1 MTSIPKKLFKLF
13 FLLFCLSS
21 QLTYAQKPS
30 RDLMVADSLFK
41 QQDYAASFRIYK
53 GILDKGHQYSPQML
67 LKMAYIQEYFQDYT
81 ATMYYLHL
89 YYDKTPNR
97 AVLKKME
104 DLALRQNYSG
114 YEYSDWEFFQTQ
126 FNKSYLAILQGMLMV
141 AVFVLILMIRR
152 RQRHKR
158 FRRGFQ
164 IGFLSFLAFI
174 VYYINFLDFGR
185 KGIISRDNV
194 AIMSAPAAGASWIA
208 TASAGHKI
216 GLKQERDIWYETE
229 WNGRKAYIRKK
240 NVIELP

>member
-1 MTSIPKKLFKLF
+1 MTSIPRKLFQLF
-13 FLLFCLSS
+13 SLLFCLSS
-21 QLTYAQKPS
+21 QLAYAQKPTPA
-30 RDLMVADSLFK
+30 LVEADSLFR
-41 QQDYAASFRIYK
+41 QQDYAASFPLYK
-53 GILDKGHQYSPQML
+53 SILEQGHQYSPQML

-104 DLALRQNYSG
+104 DLALKQNYSG

-126 FNKSYLAILQGMLMV
+126 FNKRYLDILQGLLMV
-141 AVFVLILMIRR
+141 AVVVLILLARR

-158 FRRGFQ
+158 FSRGLQ
-164 IGFLSFLAFI
+164 VGFLGFLAFI
-174 VYYINFLDFGR
+174 GYYINFLDFGR
-185 KGIISRDNV
+185 KGLISRDNV
-194 AIMSAPAAGASWIA
+194 AIMSAPAAGSSWIA

-216 GLKQERDIWYETE
+216 GLKKERDIWYETE